1 MSDINIDDLQR
12 EISAAESY
20 LQRVPSGTFPS
31 TDAGLR
37 YSRETPAEGTVHMPR
52 ETNSSN
58 NGIPERIG
66 TDIMEL
72 NRILLRTQKEEI
84 EKPPA
89 PPIDYMNPSALSV
102 SGGSE
107 RYHERDGVSSV

>member
-1 MSDINIDDLQR
+1 
-12 EISAAESY
+12 
-20 LQRVPSGTFPS
+20 
-31 TDAGLR
+31 
-37 YSRETPAEGTVHMPR
+37 MPR

-84 EKPPA
+84 EKPLHRPL
-89 PPIDYMNPSALSV
+89 II
-102 SGGSE
+102 
-107 RYHERDGVSSV
+107 